1 MPAFMDDNGHLNMA
15 PSNYE
20 TEVMGQ
26 PESLRGLLKVYSGAD
41 TPLNRIDG
49 FLKGRRPSSV
59 VFIGMGTSL
68 SAPLP
73 AVCMLSD
80 AGMPARALDAGEF
93 RHYQVKSIE
102 ETALIVII
110 SQSGESAELKI
121 IAETLKRPYVAVTN
135 TENSTLARNAGAVL
149 PMCGGVEK
157 STTNRTFT
165 NSIATCLLLAGK
177 IAGQDPAG
185 ILWAMAPAPDAMQAF
200 LKDWRD
206 FMVPVVKFFGN
217 PPHFDLVGR
226 GPSMACVTQGGLILR
241 ELAHLQGGVYTT
253 GNFRHGMVPSMKR
266 GGMLVVISPDGK
278 TANLNRGLVDDV
290 IAAGARAILITDR
303 NEKPAD
309 GLTLVRIPA
318 LGELYSP
325 LASILP
331 IELIGILVAEERGMD
346 PGGDIA
352 KITVKE

>member
-1 MPAFMDDNGHLNMA
+1 
-15 PSNYE
+15 
-20 TEVMGQ
+20 MGQ
-26 PESLRGLLKVYSGAD
+26 AESLRELLKVYSGAD
-41 TPLNRIDG
+41 SPINLLNG
-49 FLKGRRPSSV
+49 FLNGRKPSSV

-73 AVCMLSD
+73 AVCRLSD
-80 AGMPARALDAGEF
+80 AGIPARAYDAGEF
-93 RHYQVKSIE
+93 RHYLTGSIE
-102 ETALIVII
+102 KDALIVII

-121 IAETLKRPYVAVTN
+121 IAETLKRPYLAVTN
-135 TENSTLARNAGAVL
+135 TIGSTLARNAGAVL
-149 PMCGGVEK
+149 PMCGGVEV

-165 NSIATCLLLAGK
+165 NSIAVCMILAGK
-177 IAGQDPAG
+177 LAGQDPADT
-185 ILWAMAPAPDAMQAF
+185 IKAMTPAPDAMQSF
-200 LKDWRD
+200 LDGWRN
-206 FMVPVVKFFGN
+206 FMTPVAGFFGN

-266 GGMLVVISPDGK
+266 GGMLVVISPEGK
-278 TANLNRGLVDDV
+278 TADLNRGLVDDV
-290 IAAGARAILITDR
+290 IAAGGKAILITDR

-309 GLTLVRIPA
+309 GLMLVRLPNI
-318 LGELYSP
+318 GELYSP
-325 LASILP
+325 LLSILP
-331 IELIGILVAEERGMD
+331 IELLGVLVAEARNMD